1 MERRDWALLVLLSGL
16 WGGSFFFVDIA
27 LAGGMPPLMVVWLR
41 VGLGAAVLAVALV
54 AFGVPLPRGARVW
67 SALAVMGLLN
77 NAVPFTLFALAQGEI
92 GGGLAAILNAMTPI
106 LTVLTLALFAGEREP
121 GAGRMAGVVFGFLGV
136 MVMMGGADAT
146 GAVWAKIACLGAAAS
161 YALAS
166 VWGRR
171 FRVMGVAPLSVA
183 FGQCL
188 CATGWLFL
196 PLILVGDLQ
205 VGGFGAQVWLAVVGL
220 ALLST
225 ALGYVLFF
233 RLLATAGALNVGLV
247 TFLIPVSAVALTV
260 LVLDAR
266 LAPEHLAGAGLIALG
281 LIAIDGRAGPWL
293 WRRLST

>member
-1 MERRDWALLVLLSGL
+1 
-16 WGGSFFFVDIA
+16 
-27 LAGGMPPLMVVWLR
+27 MPRP
-41 VGLGAAVLAVALV
+41 
-54 AFGVPLPRGARVW
+54 
-67 SALAVMGLLN
+67 
-77 NAVPFTLFALAQGEI
+77 
-92 GGGLAAILNAMTPI
+92 
-106 LTVLTLALFAGEREP
+106 TVH
-121 GAGRMAGVVFGFLGV
+121 
-136 MVMMGGADAT
+136 
-146 GAVWAKIACLGAAAS
+146 IACLCAAGS

-196 PLILVGDLQ
+196 PLILGGDLQ
-205 VGGFGAQVWLAVVGL
+205 VGGFAAQVWLAVAGL

-266 LAPEHLAGAGLIALG
+266 LAPEHLAGAALIALG
-281 LIAIDGRAGPWL
+281 LIAIDGRVGPWL
-293 WRRLST
+293 RRCLST

>member
-1 MERRDWALLVLLSGL
+1 MERRDWLLLVVLSVL
-16 WGGSFFFVDIA
+16 WGGSFFFVDLA

-41 VGLGAAVLAVALV
+41 VGLGAAVLAGALV
-54 AFGVPLPRGARVW
+54 AFGVPLPRGGQVW
-67 SALAVMGLLN
+67 FALAIMGFLN

-106 LTVLTLALFAGEREP
+106 LTVLSLALFAGERRP

-136 MVMMGGADAT
+136 IVMMGGASAA

-171 FRVMGVAPLSVA
+171 FRAMGVAPMSVA

-188 CATGWLFL
+188 CATGWLIL
-196 PLILVGDLQ
+196 PVILMGDLQ
-205 VGGFGAQVWLAVVGL
+205 VRGFGVQVWLAVAGL
-220 ALLST
+220 GLLST

-260 LVLDAR
+260 FLLDAR
-266 LAPEHLAGAGLIALG
+266 FAPEHVLGAGLIALG
-281 LIAIDGRAGPWL
+281 LIAMDGRARPWL
-293 WRRLST
+293 RRRVST

>member
-1 MERRDWALLVLLSGL
+1 MDRRDWALLVGLSVL

-41 VGLGAAVLAVALV
+41 VGLGATVLALAL
-54 AFGVPLPRGARVW
+54 AASGVRLPRGGQVW
-67 SALAVMGLLN
+67 FALAVMGVLN

-106 LTVLTLALFAGEREP
+106 LTVVSLALFAGERRP
-121 GAGRMAGVVFGFLGV
+121 GAGRLAGVGFGLLGV
-136 MVMMGGADAT
+136 IVMMGGASAA
-146 GAVWAKIACLGAAAS
+146 GAVWGKVACLGAAAS
-161 YALAS
+161 YALAA

-171 FRVMGVAPLSVA
+171 FRAMGVAPMGVA

-188 CATGWLFL
+188 CATGWLFV
-196 PLILVGDLQ
+196 PLIVTGDMQ
-205 VGGFGAQVWLAVVGL
+205 FRGFGAQVWLAVAGL

-233 RLLATAGALNVGLV
+233 RLLASAGALNVGLV

-266 LAPEHLAGAGLIALG
+266 LAPDHLAGAGLIALG
-281 LIAIDGRAGPWL
+281 LIAIDGRAWPWL
-293 WRRLST
+293 RGRIST